1 MNKLFVGALLCAVA
15 SATFAADNPESAK
28 VQSLIKQRMHFQ
40 ADSVRK
46 LPVGLYEVVVQGQV
60 VYVDPAVKFFIN
72 GPIIDIQ
79 NGRNLTQERL
89 DELAQIDVTKLP
101 LDQALKTVRGNG
113 KRVIYTFSDPY
124 CGYCQRLERTLA
136 KLDNVTIYSFVVP
149 LMNSEEM
156 VNRIFC
162 SKDPTQAWHDWMIKQ
177 IEPAKSDSCQSPLVQ
192 KNALLVSRFGI
203 NSAPN
208 SYFSDG
214 SRLEGAVSLED
225 IEKKFSS
232 IYR

>member
-1 MNKLFVGALLCAVA
+1 MKKILQCALLCVLA
-15 SATFAADNPESAK
+15 SSAFATPDAESTK
-28 VQSLIKQRMHFQ
+28 VQSLINQRMHFQ

-46 LPVGLYEVVVQGQV
+46 LPIGLYEVVVQGQI

-89 DELAQIDVTKLP
+89 DELAQIDVSKLP

-113 KRVIYTFSDPY
+113 KRVIYTFSDPH
-124 CGYCQRLERTLA
+124 CGYCQRLEQTLE

-149 LMNSEEM
+149 LMNSEDM
-156 VNRIFC
+156 VNRIYC
-162 SKDPTQAWHDWMIKQ
+162 SRNPTQAWHDWMLKR
-177 IEPAKSDSCQSPLVQ
+177 IEPAKTDSCQSPMVK
-192 KNALLVSRFGI
+192 KNAELITHMGI

-214 SRLEGAVSLED
+214 SRLEGAVSLEE
-225 IEKKFSS
+225 IEKKFKN
-232 IYR
+232 IYK